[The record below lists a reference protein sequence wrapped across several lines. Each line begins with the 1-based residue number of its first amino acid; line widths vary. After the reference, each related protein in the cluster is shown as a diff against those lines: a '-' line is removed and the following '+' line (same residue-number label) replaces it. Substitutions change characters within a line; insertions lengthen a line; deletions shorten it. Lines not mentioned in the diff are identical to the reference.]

1 MTAGNVL
8 QQPPYSPSAVTPVPL
23 WSYPDN
29 TLKDCHV
36 RLYSTRP
43 PTPPPKVTDENGNET
58 KVSNETPKKDDVEAA
73 LLTEEKKEEKLSI
86 MKRFK
91 LMYKQYWY
99 VLIPVHIITSC
110 VWYGS
115 FFIAA
120 KSGVDIVPMLE
131 WAGASEKILNYLRNN
146 NAGYYAIAYAM
157 YKVASPAR
165 YFVTVGGTTISI
177 NYLKKYGYIKP
188 VPTKERI
195 QEIYE
200 AVTSRFRALKRRL
213 FKTKNEGLPYYR
225 TNKQKQKGRKICL
238 DTICL

>member
-1 MTAGNVL
+1 MTAGNIV
-8 QQPPYSPSAVTPVPL
+8 QQLPYSPSAVAPVPL
-23 WSYPDN
+23 WTYPDN

-43 PTPPPKVTDENGNET
+43 PTPPAKTDENGNEMKLSNST
-58 KVSNETPKKDDVEAA
+58 KTDDVEAA
-73 LLTEEKKEEKLSI
+73 LKPEENKEEKLSI
-86 MKRFK
+86 IKRFK

-99 VLIPVHIITSC
+99 VLIPVHVITSC

-120 KSGVDIVPMLE
+120 KSGVDIVPLLE
-131 WAGASEKILNYLRNN
+131 KIGASEKILGYMRNN
-146 NAGYYAIAYAM
+146 NAGYFAIAYAM

-177 NYLKKYGYIKP
+177 NYLKKRGYIKP
-188 VPTKERI
+188 VPSKERM

-200 AVTSRFRALKRRL
+200 GKKRR
-213 FKTKNEGLPYYR
+213 
-225 TNKQKQKGRKICL
+225 NKG
-238 DTICL
+238 